1 MIGVTERAR
10 QELKRILL
18 DNVDNPQAGLRLS
31 AGESGQLSLGID
43 VEMEG
48 DEIVE
53 HDGSKVLL
61 VENGLAS
68 SLEGLAVDIEDTPEG
83 PRLVILKES

>member
-83 PRLVILKES
+83 PRLVIVKES